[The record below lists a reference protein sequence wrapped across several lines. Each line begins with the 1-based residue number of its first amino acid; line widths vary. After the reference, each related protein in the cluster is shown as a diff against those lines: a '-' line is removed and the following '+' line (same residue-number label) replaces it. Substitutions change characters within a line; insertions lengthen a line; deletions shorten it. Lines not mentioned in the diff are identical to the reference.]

1 MVKFELFDKN
11 NFSIEIKDTQCG
23 FKFLS
28 TNKLNEII
36 NEIETGGLYDL
47 I

>member
-1 MVKFELFDKN
+1 MVKFWNYLIRII
-11 NFSIEIKDTQCG
+11 FSIEIKDTQCG

-36 NEIETGGLYDL
+36 NEIETGGFYM